1 MSNNE
6 EVKNLAKEVIF
17 EVRKQQQDKRL
28 HNTKLLLKN
37 YKKLKQ
43 HVDKVNTDNYLGYFD
58 EEISGI
64 ITGYDDGIYLKS
76 LMRTKARTSQM
87 LACIDISLAI
97 VKEDYKEESAS
108 CIFEAFEMYFFEKKT
123 YKEIAEE
130 YYLSKSSV
138 ERWIKEVLNK
148 VNLVLWGA
156 DALDL

>member
-17 EVRKQQQDKRL
+17 EARKQQQDKRL

-43 HVDKVNTDNYLGYFD
+43 HVDTVNTDNYLGYFD

-64 ITGYDDGIYLKS
+64 VEGYDDGLYLKS

-97 VKEDYKEESAS
+97 VKKEYEGKQAS
-108 CIFEAFEMYFFEKKT
+108 YVFEAFEMYFFERKT
-123 YKEIAEE
+123 YKEIADE
-130 YYLSKSSV
+130 YYSSKSSV
-138 ERWIKEVLNK
+138 ERWIKEVVNK
-148 VNLVLWGA
+148 INLLLWGVEA
-156 DALDL
+156 FGL